1 MTKELPVLRD
11 EKTGA
16 AESCGTGKLCASGFV
31 IRHSSFGFPRLRRGG
46 YLLLELI
53 LALTLFSLAVTG
65 LARSLQVGIHTA
77 SILSRENDVRIGL
90 RSFLEEVRRK
100 PLNEMAQTLADERLG
115 VTFQSEVEELSIQGR
130 NGNVL
135 RDLHKIN
142 AFAVYTVGA
151 EERRESVEMWVYKS
165 RSEGRQ

>member
-1 MTKELPVLRD
+1 MKRELPIVRD
-11 EKTGA
+11 VRG
-16 AESCGTGKLCASGFV
+16 SGSVQNRPSGFV
-31 IRHSSFGFPRLRRGG
+31 IRHSSFRFPHLRHRRGG

-65 LARSLQVGIHTA
+65 LARALQVGIQTA
-77 SILSRENDVRIGL
+77 SILSRENDIRIGL

-115 VTFQSEVEELSIQGR
+115 VTYQSEVEELSIEGR

-135 RDLHKIN
+135 RDLHKIT
-142 AFAVYTVGA
+142 AFAAYTIGA

-165 RSEGRQ
+165 RSEGRR